1 MENGMHDTQIKFLRN
16 ISFFSDLNRGVLD
29 RIAEAMEVKEFKDG
43 ERIIK
48 QGEVRIMNKERVK
61 RRR

>member
-1 MENGMHDTQIKFLRN
+1 MHDTQIKFLRN

>member
-1 MENGMHDTQIKFLRN
+1 MHDTQIKFLRN
-16 ISFFSDLNRGVLD
+16 ISLFSDLNRGVLD

>member
-16 ISFFSDLNRGVLD
+16 ISLFSDLNRGVLD

-61 RRR
+61 RR

>member
-1 MENGMHDTQIKFLRN
+1 MHDTQIKFLRN
-16 ISFFSDLNRGVLD
+16 ISLFSDLNRGVLD

-61 RRR
+61 WR

>member
-16 ISFFSDLNRGVLD
+16 ISLFSDLNRGVLD